1 MRSTVVAITTLLAG
15 FLLANMLGVAVAEAP
30 APTAPRTISVEGV
43 ASVPIGQADNA
54 ASATAVYRQGMAGA
68 VADGQSKAE
77 FLAGKVSA
85 TLGAVQSL
93 GEGGG
98 EISCTASEIRRRTTG
113 LRLGLAERCHLCRRA
128 QGRPCREAT
137 IEVQVASRGQ
147 KGIGRKLHADGSRVR
162 RLRNQLSHRR
172 QGRHAT
178 PKMCGAAGR

>member
-1 MRSTVVAITTLLAG
+1 MRSAAIAITTLLAG

-54 ASATAVYRQGMAGA
+54 AGATAVYRQGMAGA

-98 EISCTASEIRRRTTG
+98 EISCTASEASG
-113 LRLGLAERCHLCRRA
+113 YAEYEGEQPDFGSVA
-128 QGRPCREAT
+128 QGGVTYAAPKAAHVVKPKSKAKSRPVAKKAT
-137 IEVQVASRGQ
+137 A
-147 KGIGRKLHADGSRVR
+147 GSCTLTARV
-162 RLRNQLSHRR
+162 SVVY
-172 QGRHAT
+172 AIS
-178 PKMCGAAGR
+178 

>member
-1 MRSTVVAITTLLAG
+1 MRSAVVAITTLLAG

-30 APTAPRTISVEGV
+30 APTAPRTISVAGV

-98 EISCTASEIRRRTTG
+98 EISCTASEASG
-113 LRLGLAERCHLCRRA
+113 YAEYEGEQPDFGSVS
-128 QGRPCREAT
+128 QGAVTYAAAPKSAHVVKPKSKAKPRP
-137 IEVQVASRGQ
+137 VA
-147 KGIGRKLHADGSRVR
+147 KKA
-162 RLRNQLSHRR
+162 
-172 QGRHAT
+172 
-178 PKMCGAAGR
+178 AAGTCTLTARVSVVYAIS

>member
-1 MRSTVVAITTLLAG
+1 MRSAAVAITTLLAG

-98 EISCTASEIRRRTTG
+98 EISCTASEASG
-113 LRLGLAERCHLCRRA
+113 YAEYEGEQPDFGSVS
-128 QGRPCREAT
+128 QGGVTYAAAPKAAHVVKPRSKSKSRP
-137 IEVQVASRGQ
+137 VAKKASV
-147 KGIGRKLHADGSRVR
+147 GSCTLTARV
-162 RLRNQLSHRR
+162 SVVY
-172 QGRHAT
+172 AIS
-178 PKMCGAAGR
+178 